1 MNMQLKRLSLQ
12 IVASMLRM
20 LQRNRVCKMNRH
32 IILRHATSCSTL
44 KHMKG
49 FFMKNVADA
58 LRMLHLLQI
67 CGALAELV
75 YALVLGTSVFGHESS
90 SLLRPTI
97 SKVFRHFTFFF
108 ILLSAQLRL
117 IVLGGISSRKLP

>member
-1 MNMQLKRLSLQ
+1 MLQNMLQNRSLQ
-12 IVASMLRM
+12 DEQTYIR
-20 LQRNRVCKMNRH
+20 
-32 IILRHATSCSTL
+32 RHATSCSTL

-90 SLLRPTI
+90 SLLRPTKI
-97 SKVFRHFTFFF
+97 KLYLGFPAFTFFIKTVSA
-108 ILLSAQLRL
+108 ILCLIERL
-117 IVLGGISSRKLP
+117 VFASVRTT

>member
-90 SLLRPTI
+90 SLLRPTKPYFIRIFFPFTLFKNFRI
-97 SKVFRHFTFFF
+97 SE
-108 ILLSAQLRL
+108 IGL
-117 IVLGGISSRKLP
+117 IGSD